1 MPSELL
7 LAGVAL
13 FAVVAYGVLAGAD
26 FGGGIWDILASGPRK
41 KDQRTTIAHAMGPVW
56 EANHVWLIFLIV
68 ILFSGFPPAY
78 AALSVGLFVPL
89 HLVLLGITLRGGA
102 FVFRAHGDADAPS
115 ALWGAVF
122 GGASVITP
130 VLLGMSLGA
139 VSGGKLRIH
148 DGVVAL
154 DGPSSWTAP
163 TSIAMGLLALSICAY
178 LAAVFLTNETI
189 GELQEIFRKK
199 ALVAGGFVVALAA
212 LAVPLTRSD
221 AEHLYSGLISARGA
235 GVISIGVIAA
245 LVSLR
250 ALLTRRF
257 RLARHAT
264 VVQVAFLLGGWGV
277 AQYPYLIYPDLTL
290 TAAAAPEATLQFVLW
305 TLPFGAAILIPSI
318 WFLFAVFKSATPK
331 GLP

>member
-1 MPSELL
+1 MPSETL

-13 FAVVAYGVLAGAD
+13 FAVIAYGILAGAD
-26 FGGGIWDILASGPRK
+26 FGGGIWDILASGPHR
-41 KDQRTTIAHAMGPVW
+41 DEQRPTIARAMGPVW

-78 AALSVGLFVPL
+78 AALSVGLFAPL

-102 FVFRAHGDADAPS
+102 FVFRAHGRVGGAS
-115 ALWGAVF
+115 LVWGAVF

-139 VSGGKLRIH
+139 VSAGNLRIH

-154 DGPSSWTAP
+154 DGPASWTSP
-163 TSIAMGLLALSICAY
+163 ISIAMGLLALSICAY
-178 LAAVFLTNETI
+178 LAAVFLTNETT
-189 GELQEIFRKK
+189 GALQEIFRSK
-199 ALVAGGFVVALAA
+199 ALVAGTFVVALAA
-212 LAVPLTRSD
+212 LAVPLTRYE
-221 AEHLYSGLISARGA
+221 AEHLYFGLTSARGA
-235 GVISIGVIAA
+235 GVIGVGVLAA
-245 LVSLR
+245 LLSGW

-257 RLARHAT
+257 RLARRAT

-290 TAAAAPEATLQFVLW
+290 AAAAAPEATIRFVLW
-305 TLPFGAAILIPSI
+305 TLPFGAAVLAPSI
-318 WFLFAVFKSATPK
+318 WFLFKVFKSAALK
-331 GLP
+331 S

>member
-1 MPSELL
+1 MPSETI

-13 FAVVAYGVLAGAD
+13 FAVIAYGVLAGAD

-41 KDQRTTIAHAMGPVW
+41 DDQRTTIAHAMGPVW
-56 EANHVWLIFLIV
+56 EANHVWLIFLVV

-102 FVFRAHGDADAPS
+102 FVFRAHGGAGGASP
-115 ALWGAVF
+115 LWGAVF

-139 VSGGKLRIH
+139 VSGGRLRIH
-148 DGVVAL
+148 DGVVDLA
-154 DGPSSWTAP
+154 GAASWTSP
-163 TSIAMGLLALSICAY
+163 LSIAMGLLALSICAY

-189 GELQEIFRKK
+189 GELREIFRKK
-199 ALVAGGFVVALAA
+199 ALVAGGFVVGLAA
-212 LAVPLTRSD
+212 LLVPLTRAD
-221 AEHLYSGLISARGA
+221 ADHLYSGLISVRGA
-235 GVISIGVIAA
+235 GVIGIGVIAA
-245 LVSLR
+245 LISGW
-250 ALLTRRF
+250 ALLRRRY
-257 RLARHAT
+257 RLARRAT
-264 VVQVAFLLGGWGV
+264 IVQVAFLLGGWGV
-277 AQYPYLIYPDLTL
+277 AQYPFLIYPDLTL
-290 TAAAAPEATLQFVLW
+290 AAAAAPEATLQFVLW
-305 TLPFGAAILIPSI
+305 TLPFGAAVLIPSI